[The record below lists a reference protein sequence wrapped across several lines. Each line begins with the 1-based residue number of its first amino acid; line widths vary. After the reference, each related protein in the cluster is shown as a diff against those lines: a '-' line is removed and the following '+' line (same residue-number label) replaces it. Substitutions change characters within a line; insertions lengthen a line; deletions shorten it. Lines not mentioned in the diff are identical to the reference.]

1 MSETKQLRIGDIM
14 QFIKQLQLDGMR
26 LGEIYEL
33 PVYIGDDDELN
44 GIHCAWY
51 TNYINAE
58 QPADLDIIEMINEHD
73 GNIKLKGK
81 AILIS

>member
-1 MSETKQLRIGDIM
+1 MSQLKMGDILNLAAA
-14 QFIKQLQLDGMR
+14 LQKEGMTVK
-26 LGEIYEL
+26 EIALL

-51 TNYINAE
+51 AE
-58 QPADLDIIEMINEHD
+58 PVDPNNEDHADLVELINERH
-73 GNIKLKGK
+73 GNYEIKGK

>member
-1 MSETKQLRIGDIM
+1 MKQLRVGDIL
-14 QFIKQLQLDGMR
+14 KCVKELQDRGMTIR
-26 LGEIYEL
+26 EVAEL

-51 TNYINAE
+51 AQMIDSNNKDGDDQEFAVI
-58 QPADLDIIEMINEHD
+58 INENRN
-73 GNIKLKGK
+73 NIKLDGR

>member
-1 MSETKQLRIGDIM
+1 MQLTLGDILKL
-14 QFIKQLQLDGMR
+14 IDELKNNGMTQR
-26 LGEIYEL
+26 ELESL

-51 TNYINAE
+51 GQMIDPCNKDGDDQGFAVI
-58 QPADLDIIEMINEHD
+58 INENRN
-73 GNIKLKGK
+73 NIQITGK

>member
-1 MSETKQLRIGDIM
+1 MKQLRVGDIL
-14 QFIKQLQLDGMR
+14 KCVKELQDKGMTI
-26 LGEIYEL
+26 GEVAAL

-51 TNYINAE
+51 TQMIDSNNQEGDDQEFAVI
-58 QPADLDIIEMINEHD
+58 INENRN
-73 GNIKLKGK
+73 NIKLDGR